1 MRQTGR
7 NARWNGRSLS
17 PLRPERARV
26 QLTTSP
32 VQLSATH
39 STCTAGR
46 PLLWIHTNHGEF
58 SMTHRGI
65 SAVALAVA
73 LVSQCTP
80 WGDASLQAQP
90 PRMPGDACTRI
101 RTPLSAPTD
110 SVPNLAG
117 LWDFAIDM
125 GAQRA
130 TGTMALGRLDAD
142 YGGALTP
149 DATNTAAHAPW
160 RQHSHGCG
168 VAGRRCAF
176 RRTPRVRPQS
186 HVRDR
191 HLPWRS
197 AFHDAGNPAAPT
209 GLPASTT
216 VTRSDDHL
224 LACHRPESR

>member
-1 MRQTGR
+1 
-7 NARWNGRSLS
+7 
-17 PLRPERARV
+17 
-26 QLTTSP
+26 
-32 VQLSATH
+32 
-39 STCTAGR
+39 
-46 PLLWIHTNHGEF
+46 
-58 SMTHRGI
+58 MTHRGI

-149 DATNTAAHAPW
+149 DATNTVVIRRLTLRGDSIHMAVASQEGDVLFDG
-160 RQHSHGCG
+160 RLGSDRSLMCGIVTYHGG
-168 VAGRRCAF
+168 QRFTMLATQRR
-176 RRTPRVRPQS
+176 RP
-186 HVRDR
+186 VF
-191 HLPWRS
+191 P
-197 AFHDAGNPAAPT
+197 PA
-209 GLPASTT
+209 
-216 VTRSDDHL
+216 
-224 LACHRPESR
+224 RP